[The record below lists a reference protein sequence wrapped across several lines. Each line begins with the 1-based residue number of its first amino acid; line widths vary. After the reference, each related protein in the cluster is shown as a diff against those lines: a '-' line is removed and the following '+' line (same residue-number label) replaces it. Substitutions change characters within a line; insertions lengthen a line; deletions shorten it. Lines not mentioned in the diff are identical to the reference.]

1 MTAKPRATKR
11 EDGRAMKRAIG
22 LARVSSHGQATR
34 GAGLRAQTTR
44 IREYAAEP
52 EHRLELLEVVHEP
65 ASAAVRE
72 GELTSLEHRQELKA
86 LLHRAER
93 DEFDTLIVASFDRL
107 YRDQIDGQ
115 LIKRWFGKY
124 GVACVSAAGETNGA
138 EGPLAELIDRI
149 LGAIHDFDRKRIL
162 ERVRAGKDERRRQGR
177 HVGGPVPF
185 GYRVADAAGGGKILA
200 VVEEL
205 RPIVLRI
212 FRDAARGLSPGR
224 IAQALNDE
232 KVPGPTR
239 GGWHRQTIRNV
250 IENRAYRGELHGKAN
265 AHEAIV
271 SPRLWNAA
279 NRALRSRARPRS

>member
-1 MTAKPRATKR
+1 MR
-11 EDGRAMKRAIG
+11 EDATVKRAIG
-22 LARVSSHGQATR
+22 YARVSTQGQADR
-34 GAGLRAQTTR
+34 GMGLRAQVAR
-44 IREYAAEP
+44 IRELARDE
-52 EHRLELLEVVHEP
+52 RLELAEIVQEA

-72 GELTSLEHRQELKA
+72 GELTSLEHRPELNT
-86 LLHRAER
+86 LLRRAER
-93 DEFDTLIVASFDRL
+93 GDFATLIVASFDRL
-107 YRDQIDGQ
+107 SRDQLDAQ

-124 GVACVSAAGETNGA
+124 GVACVSAAGEANGA

-185 GYRVADAAGGGKILA
+185 GYRVAAASEGGKILEA
-200 VVEEL
+200 IEEL

-232 KVPGPTR
+232 KVRGPTH
-239 GGWHRQTIRNV
+239 GEWQRQTVRNV
-250 IENRAYRGELHGKAN
+250 IENRAYRGELHGMAN

-279 NRALRSRARPRS
+279 NRALKSRARAK